1 MGKVMN
7 VILANDADRN
17 DDDEEEF
24 LVEEK
29 PKDDLDLKTEDYCST
44 LRDETLEAASRFKEL
59 IQQKAMI

>member
-29 PKDDLDLKTEDYCST
+29 PKDDLDLKTESMLPDN
-44 LRDETLEAASRFKEL
+44 EVGIASSFN
-59 IQQKAMI
+59 

>member
-29 PKDDLDLKTEDYCST
+29 PKDDLDLKMESMLPDN
-44 LRDETLEAASRFKEL
+44 EVGIASSFN
-59 IQQKAMI
+59 